1 MLAVSLW
8 RWGSPLLFLLVSL
21 GPSPSWAQDG
31 TLDEVWNLVEE
42 HFFDAS
48 FNGVAWAA
56 QRARSA
62 EPFANAT
69 SPDERA
75 SIINDML
82 ALLETSHTRYYTRDD
97 PAYYT
102 LLDIFQAVPRVE
114 SLLSFFPDSVVAY
127 TGIGLRTAMIN
138 DTLFALE
145 VYEGG
150 PAHTAGVLM
159 GDAILAVDGAPY
171 HPIRSF
177 AGKADQAVPMMIQR
191 TPDPASQQTLTVTP
205 TRLRPQALFLEA
217 LDQSIRIEERGG
229 RRIGYVHVWSYAGRV
244 FQDALEAAVA
254 FGPLK
259 DADALILDI
268 RGGWGGASPTYLN
281 LFNPN
286 VPVFTQRQRDG
297 MTNTFDF
304 QWRKPVALLVN
315 EGSRSGKEVLAWGFK
330 AYNLGLVIGTP
341 TAGAVVGGQIF
352 PLADGSLLYLATRDV
367 LVNGERLEGVGVT
380 PDILVPFYLPYAA
393 GRDPQLERALDVLSQ
408 L

>member
-1 MLAVSLW
+1 MLAVSIWGW
-8 RWGSPLLFLLVSL
+8 RLPLLFLLVSL
-21 GPSPSWAQDG
+21 VHSPSWAQDHA
-31 TLDEVWNLVEE
+31 LDEVWNLVEE

-48 FNGVAWAA
+48 FNGVDWAA
-56 QRARSA
+56 QRVRFA

-102 LLDIFQAVPRVE
+102 LLDIFQAVPRIK
-114 SLLSFFPDSVVAY
+114 SLLSSFPDSVVAY
-127 TGIGLRTAMIN
+127 TGIGLRTTTLN

-177 AGKADQAVPMMIQR
+177 AGKADQAMTMTIQR

-205 TRLRPQALFLEA
+205 KHLRPQALFLEA
-217 LDQSIRIEERGG
+217 LDQSIRIEERGD

-244 FQDALEAAVA
+244 FQDALEAAIA

-297 MTNTFDF
+297 TTNTFDF

-330 AYNLGLVIGTP
+330 AYNLGLVIGAP

-380 PDILVPFYLPYAA
+380 PDILVPFHLPYAA